1 MHICIY
7 LYLYICICIGMSTC
21 VSYFFIAVC
30 SVQLSAHNF
39 NFSSEFRKFHREG
52 NSKSA
57 RVSTCSKFAAN
68 WHQTTRAEFSKVVE
82 LCERNE
88 NCSQNLLLLLKCR
101 AHSAPLT
108 SFRPHSSYISPVGFA
123 CCDLTSS
130 FVFVATP
137 IAFVRALFVLC

>member
-1 MHICIY
+1 MYRNVH
-7 LYLYICICIGMSTC
+7 LC
-21 VSYFFIAVC
+21 VLFFIALC
-30 SVQLSAHNF
+30 SFQLSAHNF